1 MAFTIY
7 NVAYTE
13 NEAQLD
19 ALATHDGGKAFKD
32 RPRKR
37 GEMCYKHGIIY
48 TVNNWHKTNT
58 TIAKECKW
66 FRENGK
72 PMVGRV
78 VHVRNLAREAG
89 LVNKGLDIVR
99 LMRQIDRIE
108 KALAVK
114 EQKALK
120 MADKSDALENTDS
133 VTLFK
138 FRDMVD
144 SLGKTKERLEQ
155 KQNALACLKV
165 A

>member
-108 KALAVK
+108 KALAIK

-120 MADKSDALENTDS
+120 MADKGAWSDIKY
-133 VTLFK
+133 VFK